1 MSKTV
6 SGTGVL
12 LAPTLGELLAA
23 QRNPRG
29 HLLSPWLRE
38 GESLMVYAPT
48 GCGKSMLVLS
58 LAIAIAGGGS
68 VLGWK
73 APRPRKVLI
82 VDGEMPEDDTT
93 DRAKSLMG
101 GIEELDH
108 DAAGQNLRIISQ
120 QAQPI
125 ECVFPNL
132 SDPEGQEWILK
143 EAMSHNAELVI
154 LDNFSTLAECS
165 DENSSA
171 SFNGIIRFLKR
182 MKQAGIGVLLVHH
195 SGKGAKAETYRG
207 SSRLATTFEV
217 IIGLAPDEET
227 REEGVLSFRLNWDK
241 YRGNRKSAGEALT
254 VTAQEGED
262 GQLVWSSG
270 EAVPRCLR
278 EMIAEAKTFN
288 HTTQGTL
295 AKALRISAGE
305 LSKRK
310 RQALHMGLM
319 TEKDWSNWIG
329 SEGAGRSRK
338 GSPGSDF

>member
-1 MSKTV
+1 MSEVV
-6 SGTGVL
+6 SDAGVL

-23 QRNPRG
+23 ERTPRG

-73 APRPRKVLI
+73 APKPRKVLI

-93 DRAKSLMG
+93 DRARCLMG
-101 GIEELDH
+101 GIEELDRE
-108 DAAGQNLRIISQ
+108 AAGQNLRIISQ

-143 EAMSHNAELVI
+143 EAMRHNAELVI

-254 VTAQEGED
+254 VTAQEDEH

-270 EAVPRCLR
+270 EAIPRCLR
-278 EMIAEAKTFN
+278 EMMAEAKTFN
-288 HTTQGTL
+288 HTTQGSL
-295 AKALRISAGE
+295 AKALGISAGE

-329 SEGAGRSRK
+329 SEGSGRSRT
-338 GSPGSDF
+338 GFPESDF

>member
-1 MSKTV
+1 MGFQPYATSQCFHQSEDK
-6 SGTGVL
+6 S
-12 LAPTLGELLAA
+12 TLGDNIPCR
-23 QRNPRG
+23 QG
-29 HLLSPWLRE
+29 LSP
-38 GESLMVYAPT
+38 
-48 GCGKSMLVLS
+48 K
-58 LAIAIAGGGS
+58 
-68 VLGWK
+68 
-73 APRPRKVLI
+73 PRKVLI

-93 DRAKSLMG
+93 DRARCLMG
-101 GIEELDH
+101 GIEELDRET
-108 DAAGQNLRIISQ
+108 AGQNLRIISQ

-143 EAMSHNAELVI
+143 EAMSHGAELVI

-227 REEGVLSFRLNWDK
+227 REGGVLSFRLNWDK

-254 VTAQEGED
+254 VTAQQDED

-270 EAVPRCLR
+270 EAIPRCLR
-278 EMIAEAKTFN
+278 EMMAEAKTFN
-288 HTTQGTL
+288 HTTQGSL
-295 AKALRISAGE
+295 AKALGISAGE

-329 SEGAGRSRK
+329 SEGSGRSRT
-338 GSPGSDF
+338 GFPESDF

>member
-1 MSKTV
+1 MSKVV
-6 SGTGVL
+6 SDAGVL

-23 QRNPRG
+23 ERTQRG

-73 APRPRKVLI
+73 APKPRKVLI

-93 DRAKSLMG
+93 DRARCLMG
-101 GIEELDH
+101 GIEELDRE
-108 DAAGQNLRIISQ
+108 AAGQNLRIISQ

-143 EAMSHNAELVI
+143 EAMRHNAELVI

-227 REEGVLSFRLNWDK
+227 REGGVLSFRLNWDK

-254 VTAQEGED
+254 VTAQED
-262 GQLVWSSG
+262 DHGQLVWSSG
-270 EAVPRCLR
+270 EAIPRCLR
-278 EMIAEAKTFN
+278 EMMTEAKTFN
-288 HTTQGTL
+288 HTTQGSL
-295 AKALRISAGE
+295 AKALGISAGE

-329 SEGAGRSRK
+329 SEGSGRSRK
-338 GSPGSDF
+338 GFPESDF